1 MATVWLGLDN
11 RLARRVAIKIPSEQI
26 IAEETFSIRFER
38 EAQIA
43 ASLSHPH
50 LVSVYDYGFEGERP
64 YLISEFVDG
73 SEPRGTPG
81 RSAGAIHGGDRRGP
95 SRRACPHP

>member
-73 SEPRGTPG
+73 SASRNCRDEAREPSTE
-81 RSAGAIHGGDRRGP
+81 AIAEALLDALAHSP
-95 SRRACPHP
+95 